1 MEEPDAEIG
10 ADDVGVFAN
19 ERGAVVD
26 VEFVGEAPADDGFFE
41 SVVEGFGA
49 FPEVV
54 GGVGEEARMVIDD
67 DGEVG
72 GEGLAVRTDEFGAGA
87 EVGHPGVVGEW
98 GFEGFLGSYAFIEG
112 IFSGGE
118 FDSLR
123 KVIDSGEGWEIAA
136 FVLLEPTLVGD
147 FDGDAWERFALSDD
161 PFLLLEGKGVALT
174 EVLTRVLGERG
185 EAIF

>member
-1 MEEPDAEIG
+1 MEEPDAKIG

-87 EVGHPGVVGEW
+87 EVGHPEVVWEW
-98 GFEGFLGSYAFIEG
+98 GFESFLGTGA
-112 IFSGGE
+112 
-118 FDSLR
+118 
-123 KVIDSGEGWEIAA
+123 
-136 FVLLEPTLVGD
+136 
-147 FDGDAWERFALSDD
+147 
-161 PFLLLEGKGVALT
+161 
-174 EVLTRVLGERG
+174 VLGR
-185 EAIF
+185 AFS